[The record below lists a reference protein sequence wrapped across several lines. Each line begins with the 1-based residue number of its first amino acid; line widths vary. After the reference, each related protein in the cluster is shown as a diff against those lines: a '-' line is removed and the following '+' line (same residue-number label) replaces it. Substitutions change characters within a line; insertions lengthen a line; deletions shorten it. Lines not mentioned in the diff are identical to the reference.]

1 MAAKVSKGSIIL
13 EILIVLMALLLVA
26 VILVPNKIWKEEE
39 QITRQCRDNM
49 NALYEAERFY
59 FKTNETY
66 TDTLSKL
73 LTFIQSDSGLKQR
86 QTIVSL
92 TRSYIQ
98 VINNILSIPAIEQI
112 SNISLA
118 AFEITGDLVGN
129 RRYFRKY
136 EDLDTIR
143 VNINREMM
151 QFDSSANFPNF
162 CRTKLF
168 IDSLRNLRE
177 KISDYPLQSG
187 ILYAINYTDSI
198 STYFNYI
205 EWEKV
210 KQFWNAEYAKIDDFV
225 KTIRKT
231 DIAKISS
238 VPDRLKKFID
248 RIQTGFDKLETIDV
262 SDNKKLIETERQNL
276 EELHQRFLSPEY
288 FILTQRYGLTS
299 LNETD
304 SILINLNQEDFYC
317 PDNNQLYLIGI
328 GEDKHL
334 TVECPNLLDEFHQ
347 KFKADVDP
355 IRDLPLYNQISELD
369 SVFARTKKVLNHN
382 RTLLRRYTDILLNLK
397 ELLVEMDNLSDVFFY
412 KYAKELKDFVTL
424 VQTEKK
430 LSVLKPAIE
439 DILNPMDTLAVRMEK
454 GNISDLEQK
463 MDYFKTKLE
472 KLDSLIQVA
481 KIPARIKRKV
491 KPNAEAFASVYD
503 VLSQMKITFS
513 PSYAQALHQASK
525 SLEADLLNA
534 LEGKKEVK
542 YVIFYKRHINHGF
555 IQDGEKSWEKK

>member
-262 SDNKKLIETERQNL
+262 SNNKKLIETERQNL

-369 SVFARTKKVLNHN
+369 SAFARTKKVLNHN

-397 ELLVEMDNLSDVFFY
+397 ELLVEMDDLSDVFFY

-481 KIPARIKRKV
+481 KIPARVKRKV
-491 KPNAEAFASVYD
+491 KPNAEAFAPVYD
-503 VLSQMKITFS
+503 VLSQMKTTFS
-513 PSYAQALHQASK
+513 PSYAQALRQASK
-525 SLEADLLNA
+525 SLEANLLNA